1 MERKNLWKLG
11 EDKAKFLSKRGTR
24 KRKKAQVKKKVPRKS
39 RKLSDDKKSQSLQKP
54 ATRKPKRKLSSK
66 KISAQKKKPK
76 KKEKEEELPERFLYP
91 DELEFDQ
98 YIYKKKKYRINP
110 IKRDGNCLFRA
121 VADQVYSD
129 PSLHAKV
136 RNFCANFMQEDE
148 KYFSEFKTDEEKKID
163 YSTYISD
170 LREDGVWGGNYEI
183 FALAQSYKRS
193 IEVYEQSEKPR
204 IIEFSNNQGNNG
216 PPMRLFYRNNHY
228 ASIRSDGVGQLFNF
242 DGLEPGE
249 IKQQMINLN
258 DLSIIKKSSEFQ
270 KRILSQKNL
279 ADFDSDTRQAIEKS
293 IAIDESEKAYF
304 RFYASKL
311 ISQKSNQ
318 E

>member
-1 MERKNLWKLG
+1 
-11 EDKAKFLSKRGTR
+11 
-24 KRKKAQVKKKVPRKS
+24 
-39 RKLSDDKKSQSLQKP
+39 
-54 ATRKPKRKLSSK
+54 
-66 KISAQKKKPK
+66 
-76 KKEKEEELPERFLYP
+76 
-91 DELEFDQ
+91 
-98 YIYKKKKYRINP
+98 
-110 IKRDGNCLFRA
+110 
-121 VADQVYSD
+121 
-129 PSLHAKV
+129 
-136 RNFCANFMQEDE
+136 
-148 KYFSEFKTDEEKKID
+148 
-163 YSTYISD
+163 
-170 LREDGVWGGNYEI
+170 
-183 FALAQSYKRS
+183 
-193 IEVYEQSEKPR
+193 
-204 IIEFSNNQGNNG
+204 
-216 PPMRLFYRNNHY
+216 MRLFYRNNHY